1 MAKEITYYGQ
11 LRPTGV
17 DNSTA
22 RRFEALAGIAGQVKD
37 AAFKYGAEKA
47 QREGEREG
55 LTAGQA
61 AAVEGQPLEKRE
73 GLLSAFSIKDNA
85 YNDALESAYLSQVS
99 VDAKN
104 EIANVV
110 AQAPNDTQAFDALA
124 AKARAGILTG
134 VDQRYADVIGGTLDN
149 AINTA
154 RTNVFAKEVDKNRSL
169 AKSARVDAVDLNI
182 REASGFARGGD
193 TIQAANSVIEAITNI
208 DSLVSTGDLDFAVG
222 EKQKRA
228 ITIEVEG
235 QSFLHDLE
243 QKAEAEGFEAAY
255 EALAELERPSEFTPD
270 EWERFTANASS
281 TLSMAEK
288 VEKAAQ
294 ATELADA
301 EREIGR
307 QVSDLEIAAKND
319 LLPKEQIVEQAN
331 DLFNQDKISYQQ
343 RTSIIDAAISRT
355 QTEINEAQS
364 VATVSSSLAGD
375 PSAIPTQKDVD
386 VYYEKSQVAF
396 DTSPAKTAMQAQF
409 IGSTRLVPTRVK
421 REVESALMS
430 QDIERMAAAVD
441 LIDRVDEIPGMFGQL
456 VTANQRALAA
466 TATSLSEVL
475 PGEQAVIQAMKLTD
489 PRNTDRIEAARE
501 TIKDEK
507 FSEKYA
513 SWTEDALGDMP
524 AVNGA
529 RAVRQYKE
537 LFETYFVNGMS
548 ESDARTQTERAMVAN
563 WGESEDFGFMQ
574 YRPEDFYAVNG
585 ETSYIK
591 DQLVKD
597 VRSQFAFPDPIA
609 ADDMFLVSDDNTA
622 RTAAS
627 GKPEYVVMVRTAAG
641 ELVTLQ
647 DRDTGIVYWTP
658 DQDTEISRQRAEA
671 KTAYEKARE
680 ANRPLSPDELALIS
694 RFGPTPGFAI
704 SDNSNEEQDR
714 PDMFRVDGSRKSARG
729 YLGPVENVV
738 QGGTMT
744 EVSIDVPVNGV
755 EMQIPTMVPTLT
767 RKEIDTLA
775 NMQLEG
781 NAKNIPQ
788 SIKRKAIAHAKK
800 RIAEGKSVFYQ
811 DGE

>member
-22 RRFEALAGIAGQVKD
+22 RRFEALAGLAGTVQD
-37 AAFKYGAEKA
+37 AAFRYGAEKA

-110 AQAPNDTQAFDALA
+110 AQAPNDTQAFDKLA
-124 AKARAGILTG
+124 TQARAGILTG

-169 AKSARVDAVDLNI
+169 AKAARVDAVELNI
-182 REASGFARGGD
+182 REASSLARSGD
-193 TIQAANSVIEAITNI
+193 PVQAANSALEAITNI
-208 DSLVSTGDLDFAVG
+208 DSLVSTGDLDFAIG

-243 QKAEAEGFEAAY
+243 QKADSEGFEAAY

-270 EWERFTANASS
+270 EWERFTSNASS

-288 VEKAAQ
+288 VEKASQ

-307 QVSDLEIAAKND
+307 QVSDLQIAAKND

-331 DLFNQDKISYQQ
+331 DLFNQNKITYQQ

-355 QTEINEAQS
+355 QTEINEAES
-364 VATVSSSLAGD
+364 VARVSANLAGD
-375 PSAIPTQKDVD
+375 TSALPTQKDVD
-386 VYYEKSQVAF
+386 VYYEQSQAAF

-409 IGSTRLVPTRVK
+409 IGTTRLVPTTVK

-430 QDIERMAAAVD
+430 QDIERMTAAVD

-456 VTANQRALAA
+456 VTSNQRALAS

-475 PGEQAVIQAMKLTD
+475 PGDQAVIQAMKLTD
-489 PRNTDRIEAARE
+489 PRNTDRVEAAKE
-501 TIKDEK
+501 AIKDEK

-513 SWTEDALGDMP
+513 SWTESALGDMP

-597 VRSQFAFPDPIA
+597 VRSQFAFPEPIA
-609 ADDMFLVSDDNTA
+609 RDDMFLMSDDRTA
-622 RTAAS
+622 RTAAT

-647 DRDTGIVYWTP
+647 DRETGVVYWTP

-680 ANRPLSPDELALIS
+680 ASRPLSPEELALIS
-694 RFGPTPGFAI
+694 RFGPTPDFALPETLE
-704 SDNSNEEQDR
+704 SGSN
-714 PDMFRVDGSRKSARG
+714 
-729 YLGPVENVV
+729 
-738 QGGTMT
+738 
-744 EVSIDVPVNGV
+744 
-755 EMQIPTMVPTLT
+755 
-767 RKEIDTLA
+767 
-775 NMQLEG
+775 
-781 NAKNIPQ
+781 
-788 SIKRKAIAHAKK
+788 
-800 RIAEGKSVFYQ
+800 
-811 DGE
+811 